1 MRREVLRELRRGEQ
15 GLERGLGRDL
25 HDVAVD
31 DLDGFVEG
39 RAVGGGS
46 GQALGG
52 DARGLADE
60 EGTGVLA
67 HGVVLGGEE
76 DVELLRGT
84 NDAGGRSSGWAF
96 AGNPKEIIRTPG
108 VVAAIRRCVRGWD
121 VRDAHPVEF
130 LGRRRG
136 DRCTRHRCRD
146 RRGLACPVK
155 CRTVRAD
162 DWSQLMESS
171 EEVLKQ
177 TLLSIFHLH

>member
-1 MRREVLRELRRGEQ
+1 MRGEGRQ
-15 GLERGLGRDL
+15 GR
-25 HDVAVD
+25 
-31 DLDGFVEG
+31 
-39 RAVGGGS
+39 
-46 GQALGG
+46 
-52 DARGLADE
+52 
-60 EGTGVLA
+60 
-67 HGVVLGGEE
+67 
-76 DVELLRGT
+76 
-84 NDAGGRSSGWAF
+84 AF

-155 CRTVRAD
+155 WRPVRAD

>member
-31 DLDGFVEG
+31 DLDGFVKG

-96 AGNPKEIIRTPG
+96 AGNPKELIRWP
-108 VVAAIRRCVRGWD
+108 R
-121 VRDAHPVEF
+121 
-130 LGRRRG
+130 
-136 DRCTRHRCRD
+136 
-146 RRGLACPVK
+146 
-155 CRTVRAD
+155 
-162 DWSQLMESS
+162 
-171 EEVLKQ
+171 
-177 TLLSIFHLH
+177 